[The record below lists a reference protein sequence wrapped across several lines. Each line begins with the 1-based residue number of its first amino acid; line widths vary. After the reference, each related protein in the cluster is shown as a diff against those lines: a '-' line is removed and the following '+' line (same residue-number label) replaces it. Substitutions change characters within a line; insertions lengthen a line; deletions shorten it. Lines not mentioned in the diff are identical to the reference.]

1 MKKCTYLLLL
11 FILPFSWQSCSKYD
25 DGPWISLRGKQNR
38 LVNTWQYSLVLRN
51 GVNVT
56 DGKVQGSPNYNE
68 SSIGFN
74 EEDRFTEIL
83 TVNSTAAQHDGDWS
97 FDEDKATLQLTF
109 DDGSEA
115 RNLTILKLKNDELWL
130 QEIFGE
136 NLVEYQ
142 LIPNR

>member
-1 MKKCTYLLLL
+1 MKKYTYLLLFFL
-11 FILPFSWQSCSKYD
+11 AFSWQSCSKYD
-25 DGPWISLRGKQNR
+25 DGPWISLRSKQNR

-56 DGKVQGSPNYNE
+56 DGKVPGSKNYTE

-74 EEDRFTEIL
+74 DEDRFTEIS
-83 TVNSTAAQHDGDWS
+83 TIDSTAAQQDGDWS

-130 QEIFGE
+130 QETFGE